1 MDHKR
6 QCQCKILLLDGT
18 DMNITVSKNAS
29 GQEVYDQVFY
39 SLDLEERDYF
49 GLLFMDHYHVQHW
62 LDPMK
67 KVSKQV
73 PIGPPY
79 TFRFNVKFFSSEP
92 SNLHEELTRYQFFL
106 QLKQDI
112 QTGKLEC
119 PKDTAIELAA
129 LALQSE
135 FGDYNPNEH
144 SAAFVSEFR
153 FHPEQDEEMEIAILQ
168 KYITCRGQSPATA
181 ELNYLNKAKWIE
193 LYGVD
198 MHIVEGK
205 DGNTYRLGL
214 TPTGTL
220 VFDGNQK
227 IGLFFWEKIQRL
239 DFKNKKLTLVVE
251 EDADQT
257 RLDFKNKKLTL
268 VVEEDADQTSSQVQL
283 HTFVFNLSSHKAC
296 KHLWKCAIEYHT
308 FFRLKFHQAKQRKG
322 AQFFRLGSTFKYRG
336 RTEYENVHKDG
347 GRLSRRQSSTFERR
361 PSQRYGPR
369 QSLVNRREQARN
381 EIKQQVAAAAG
392 LPVPDLVTIPESP
405 PVCAEKRTT
414 EENRIP
420 LPLETTALGSR
431 PNPLGSSATPQKEQ
445 PSDRIAAAE
454 ARLDN
459 LIFQGRESTDR
470 QNFISASVRQLNE
483 SPSASRRS
491 AAANNKGAG
500 ATDKVILSSD
510 IGGQKP
516 DLARIDVHLSAL
528 NDSNRLAV
536 LPTAHITTIA
546 ISNNGSLIHAAA
558 RPSPLPTA
566 LPSCIQKSS
575 TPNSDDTTGVT
586 LASTSM
592 MTSSLA
598 KPLNSSTTTTSPS
611 VELHPPA
618 VISPVSPP
626 SPTKTSVIGGIQA
639 SFAAAVKPTHSVMA
653 SPSEE
658 VSSSISPPTGN
669 FTSSSAPL
677 PITSSDTV
685 LPPPLELLGNQV
697 KAHVDSIECSAAV
710 SAAVEVASTS
720 LSNATEVP
728 AFVKHQTSPPA
739 TCAIAATPSLPTS
752 AALFLAAEREKLQ
765 EVDEKALPNSLRRVP
780 SGAPQVPSHIPTF
793 TSRRALSREK
803 LLSETVSK
811 VTAGKKSA
819 PAAEASETA
828 IEPAKEGTE
837 KAHRSRLPVRSGQS
851 LSSLTAT
858 KHSSEEKMSQSKIPK
873 MTSGH
878 RPQQHFGQSAH
889 MERNG
894 QGVTTYIP
902 IIRTGLPSTQSRV
915 ITDL

>member
-1 MDHKR
+1 MPERKGFDPPAMDHKR
-6 QCQCKILLLDGT
+6 QCQCKVLLLDGT
-18 DMNITVSKNAS
+18 DMNITLSKNAI

-62 LDPMK
+62 LDPVK

-119 PKDTAIELAA
+119 PKDTAVELAA

-144 SAAFVSEFR
+144 NAAFVSEFR

-198 MHIVEGK
+198 MHVVEGK

-251 EDADQT
+251 EDADQ
-257 RLDFKNKKLTL
+257 
-268 VVEEDADQTSSQVQL
+268 ASSQVQL

-392 LPVPDLVTIPESP
+392 LPVPDLVTIPESS
-405 PVCAEKRTT
+405 PVCAEKRIA
-414 EENRIP
+414 EESRIP
-420 LPLETTALGSR
+420 LPLETIALGSR
-431 PNPLGSSATPQKEQ
+431 PNPLGSSAASQKEQ

-470 QNFISASVRQLNE
+470 QNFISTSVRQLNE

-491 AAANNKGAG
+491 AAANKGAG
-500 ATDKVILSSD
+500 ATDNVILSSG

-528 NDSNRLAV
+528 NGSDRSAV
-536 LPTAHITTIA
+536 SPTAHITTIA
-546 ISNNGSLIHAAA
+546 ISNNGSLIHAGA
-558 RPSPLPTA
+558 RPSPIPTT
-566 LPSCIQKSS
+566 LPSCLQKSS
-575 TPNSDDTTGVT
+575 TPNSDNKTDATP
-586 LASTSM
+586 ASTSTI
-592 MTSSLA
+592 TSSLA
-598 KPLNSSTTTTSPS
+598 KALNSSISTTSPS
-611 VELHPPA
+611 VEPHPRA
-618 VISPVSPP
+618 VMSPISPP
-626 SPTKTSVIGGIQA
+626 SPTKTSVIDDIQA
-639 SFAAAVKPTHSVMA
+639 SFAAAVKPAHSVMA

-658 VSSSISPPTGN
+658 VSSSISPPTGD
-669 FTSSSAPL
+669 FTSSPAP
-677 PITSSDTV
+677 PPVTSPDTV
-685 LPPPLELLGNQV
+685 LPPPLKLLPNHI
-697 KAHVDSIECSAAV
+697 KAHGDSVECSAAV
-710 SAAVEVASTS
+710 SATLEVASTP
-720 LSNATEVP
+720 LSNAIEVP
-728 AFVKHQTSPPA
+728 ALVKHPTSSPA
-739 TCAIAATPSLPTS
+739 TYASAATPSLSTS
-752 AALFLAAEREKLQ
+752 DALFPAAEREKMQ
-765 EVDEKALPNSLRRVP
+765 PVGNGQKTAEEDEKTLPTSSRRAP
-780 SGAPQVPSHIPTF
+780 SGIPQLPSHIPTF
-793 TSRRALSREK
+793 ASRRAPSREK
-803 LLSETVSK
+803 LFSEAVSK
-811 VTAGKKSA
+811 VTA
-819 PAAEASETA
+819 PVAEASEIIT
-828 IEPAKEGTE
+828 EPAKEGTE
-837 KAHRSRLPVRSGQS
+837 RAHRSRLPVRSGQS

-858 KHSSEEKMSQSKIPK
+858 KHSSEEKTSQSKIPK

-894 QGVTTYIP
+894 HGVTTYIP